1 MLSVRCGLLAVLD
14 AAKPMVC
21 LDWFLWMLRCRGRR
35 TGGIIGARINRG
47 FAGREV
53 DDEGQAKTGWLVSCG
68 FSLDQSW
75 LLHRTW
81 MDGEGN

>member
-1 MLSVRCGLLAVLD
+1 
-14 AAKPMVC
+14 
-21 LDWFLWMLRCRGRR
+21 
-35 TGGIIGARINRG
+35 
-47 FAGREV
+47 
-53 DDEGQAKTGWLVSCG
+53 LVSCG